1 LLLPC
6 TGALQ
11 LYIYRELLKVDYVL
25 RNVIRNVLNNVHQ
38 TFECALS
45 HARVTTPP
53 MMIRS
58 AQVPALHP
66 ILRTQ
71 VAVCS
76 ACSGIMF
83 LVSKEMKNPEPGVRF
98 GKVNDNEWKEN

>member
-1 LLLPC
+1 MPC
-6 TGALQ
+6 IY
-11 LYIYRELLKVDYVL
+11 LYIVEWLKVDYVL

-58 AQVPALHP
+58 FKVPALLT
-66 ILRTQ
+66 ILLPQ
-71 VAVCS
+71 VVVCS
-76 ACSGIMF
+76 ACSRIMF
-83 LVSKEMKNPEPGVRF
+83 IDCIEGDEKS
-98 GKVNDNEWKEN
+98 